1 MKKEF
6 THYGQKVLLAGNRSR
21 YEMILEKNNVEYTP
35 LPILSKT
42 YRVVK
47 YNNKYAVILTK
58 KAEDDLESVI
68 APIAFILLMNSALAI
83 LASGDREYL
92 VIPPC
97 PASPNCEK
105 VLILSDILSKLH
117 LYITFVLLCFG
128 ENLIM

>member
-21 YEMILEKNNVEYTP
+21 YEMILEKNNVEYIP

-58 KAEDDLESVI
+58 ETEDDLESVI
-68 APIAFILLMNSALAI
+68 VTESSAGR
-83 LASGDREYL
+83 SEHRRPDRRR
-92 VIPPC
+92 IQPAARRKTCQNADKSHDHPPRC
-97 PASPNCEK
+97 GETFAGKTEPHRNP
-105 VLILSDILSKLH
+105 SDR
-117 LYITFVLLCFG
+117 
-128 ENLIM
+128 